1 MLKNFDF
8 SARAYTEEEKEA
20 MLLEPLVREG
30 DVRDFKVWVTTDEER
45 DAVIAAAEDVGLI
58 ITEAARTIA
67 PPCGLGVQE
76 AGQVFWCDSL
86 GYASCPLPGSTP
98 EEALRRL
105 RAFPRA
111 ETPDD
116 PVEHPKHYTTGKI
129 ECIEYIEDK
138 ELGFHLGNAVK
149 YITRAG
155 KKDPAKTI
163 EDLEK
168 AVWYLQRKIELL
180 KKEGKA

>member
-1 MLKNFDF
+1 MRDF
-8 SARAYTEEEKEA
+8 KGGALTEEEKEA

-30 DVRDFKVWVTTDEER
+30 GMRDFKVWVTTEEQR
-45 DAVIAAAEDVGLI
+45 KSIIAEARARGLNIAESVEL
-58 ITEAARTIA
+58 R
-67 PPCGLGVQE
+67 PLPCGLIALEGARVMI
-76 AGQVFWCDSL
+76 WCDSKDFII
-86 GYASCPLPGSTP
+86 GPQPGASP

-105 RAFPRA
+105 QAFPRTKA
-111 ETPDD
+111 GASDY
-116 PVEHPKHYTTGKI
+116 PVQHPAHYTTGKI
-129 ECIEYIEDK
+129 ECIDYIEDK

-168 AVWYLQRKIELL
+168 AVWYIQRKIELL
-180 KKEGKA
+180 KEGEG